1 MANFH
6 LLLSLAFSYQKA
18 FTTSKFGDLR
28 AGKPRRSNVQVTG
41 LTLSDV
47 LYKAQMIRV
56 QSLLLRS
63 AVKEGGLLGGPPL
76 GGQLSESPFLLH
88 PKERQTAGLYND
100 PVVSGSFSCRLDC
113 VLGAR

>member
-1 MANFH
+1 MPSRLQH
-6 LLLSLAFSYQKA
+6 
-18 FTTSKFGDLR
+18 LR
-28 AGKPRRSNVQVTG
+28 AGNQDDSNVQVTG

-100 PVVSGSFSCRLDC
+100 PVVSGSFSWGLGCE
-113 VLGAR
+113 LGARFDKTL